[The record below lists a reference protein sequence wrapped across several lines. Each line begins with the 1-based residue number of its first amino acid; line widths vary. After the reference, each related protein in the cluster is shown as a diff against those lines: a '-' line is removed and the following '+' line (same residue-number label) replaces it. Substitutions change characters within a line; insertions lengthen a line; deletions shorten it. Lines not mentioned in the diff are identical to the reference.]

1 VVCPGDLCASLYY
14 FQPPPFQID
23 GILGAAESLSL
34 PPAARSASAWVSAVF
49 DGPQVFAHPDHQSGP
64 LLALQRQRYRAENDH
79 CSRQVTTGLLLLLA
93 SCGWIVGG
101 AEGAKRAIARGVP
114 LCNRTPINGNAM
126 LGPFT
131 VRRLSPPEAPAL
143 FNEIELIC
151 RRAKLRRQPEIR
163 VLTGQAAMNAYA
175 QGTPDDAVVTVTEG
189 LLRGMTTKEAA
200 AILAHE
206 IAHVCNDDGWT
217 MNWAASLQ
225 RAINGVSADG
235 LNSAAG
241 CCAAVAQSSPFWLLK
256 SAPAIAELLFLA
268 LSRFREL
275 EADALALE
283 LTGDRKTLI
292 GALAKLE
299 YHHRAISGVPAGATE
314 DRLSSYLRSHPLTAE
329 RICHIHALP
338 INGLIGSA

>member
-1 VVCPGDLCASLYY
+1 
-14 FQPPPFQID
+14 
-23 GILGAAESLSL
+23 
-34 PPAARSASAWVSAVF
+34 
-49 DGPQVFAHPDHQSGP
+49 
-64 LLALQRQRYRAENDH
+64 
-79 CSRQVTTGLLLLLA
+79 
-93 SCGWIVGG
+93 
-101 AEGAKRAIARGVP
+101 
-114 LCNRTPINGNAM
+114 
-126 LGPFT
+126 
-131 VRRLSPPEAPAL
+131 
-143 FNEIELIC
+143 
-151 RRAKLRRQPEIR
+151 
-163 VLTGQAAMNAYA
+163 MNAYA
-175 QGTPDDAVVTVTEG
+175 QGTPDDAVITVTEG

-225 RAINGVSADG
+225 RSINRVSADG
-235 LNSAAG
+235 LNLAAS
-241 CCAAVAQSSPFWLLK
+241 CRAAAPQSPLFWLLK

-314 DRLSSYLRSHPLTAE
+314 GQLSSYLRSHPLTAE
-329 RICHIHALP
+329 RISRLHAFP
-338 INGLIGSA
+338 